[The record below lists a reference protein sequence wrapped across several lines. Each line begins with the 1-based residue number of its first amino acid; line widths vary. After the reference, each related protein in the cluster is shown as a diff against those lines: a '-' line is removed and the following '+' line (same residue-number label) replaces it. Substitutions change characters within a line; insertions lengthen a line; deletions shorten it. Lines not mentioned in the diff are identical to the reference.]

1 MCTYQEFFQ
10 DLCSKKLV
18 CHPDAMCLYRHT
30 RHLGMNAFTGCVYKC
45 DVKKTIEAY
54 CDKAGS
60 NLNTALPFIYFPEAT
75 SKPINRDNIF
85 EHMLH

>member
-1 MCTYQEFFQ
+1 
-10 DLCSKKLV
+10 
-18 CHPDAMCLYRHT
+18 MCLYRHT

-60 NLNTALPFIYFPEAT
+60 NFNTAPPFIYFPEAT
-75 SKPINRDNIF
+75 SNP
-85 EHMLH
+85 